1 MPGAPE
7 ISTSAAAERNKQPI
21 LEELQRLLPAQGKVL
36 EIASGTGQHVAHFA
50 AGLPD
55 IHWQPSDRPHGD
67 REPGDFPAIMARRNA
82 AGLGNVADPVVL
94 DVLQTPWSVDAD
106 FDAVLC
112 INMIHI
118 SPWETT
124 PALFAGAT
132 RHLHAE
138 GSGLVLLYGPFK
150 EGGTHTAPSNETFE
164 HWLREK
170 DPRFGVRNLEDVDA
184 VARANG
190 FARIH
195 LARLPA
201 NNLLVAFAR

>member
-1 MPGAPE
+1 VAGAPE

-36 EIASGTGQHVAHFA
+36 EIASGTGQHVMHFA

-55 IHWQPSDRPHGD
+55 VHWQPTD
-67 REPGDFPAIMARRNA
+67 REAGDLSSIVARRDA
-82 AGLGNVADPVVL
+82 AALGNVAKPLLL
-94 DVLQTPWSVDAD
+94 DVLHFPWQVGKD

-124 PALFAGAT
+124 PALFSGAA
-132 RHLHAE
+132 RHLRAD
-138 GSGLVLLYGPFK
+138 GSGLVVLYGPFR
-150 EGGTHTAPSNETFE
+150 EGGRHTAPSNETFE
-164 HWLREK
+164 QWLLAK
-170 DPRFGVRNLEDVDA
+170 DPRFGVRNLEDVEA
-184 VARANG
+184 VARASG
-190 FARIH
+190 FSRIH

-201 NNLLVAFAR
+201 NNLLLAFAR